1 MKGLS
6 ELSRKKEGPAKKEKP
21 KNKKPK
27 RAETE
32 YERALESERQLAKKL
47 RKEEIAARK
56 DAIENRERFKGLQI
70 RPTVSLFDD
79 EGKEEVGERN
89 WARFGFDIHP
99 EVTITSSI
107 ILVIF
112 IAVTLLFPSQA
123 QTFFDN
129 TLDIITNTTGWL
141 MIFAANIFIIAA
153 IYFAFGRY
161 GSIVIGGKKAKP
173 EFSRF
178 AWYSMLLS
186 AGMGIGLL
194 FWSVAEPIM
203 HLGEPS
209 PMFGNIDPNSAS
221 AAQAAMASTFFH
233 WGIHPWAIYAIVGL
247 GLAFFSYNKGLPL
260 TIRSLFYPLIGN
272 KIYGFWGN
280 LIDILSVLATLMGL
294 ATSLGLGVSQVN
306 AGLNHL
312 FGLSIDT
319 TTQVILIAVITGFAT
334 ISVVMGLDGG
344 VKRLSEINMILAG
357 VFLVFV
363 LIAGPTVY
371 ILSGFTQNLG
381 YYASNF
387 VEMSMWTETFRD
399 SNWQGAWTVFYWAWW
414 ISWSPFV
421 GMFIA
426 RVSKGRTVK
435 EFIIGV
441 VVIPTTISFIW
452 MSVFG
457 GTAIF
462 QQLNGIN
469 DLTAVI
475 SIDESLALF
484 ELVENLPIS
493 TVLSI
498 TGIILVVVFFVTSS
512 DSGSLVVDH
521 LTSGGKLE
529 SPVPQRIFWAVM
541 EGVVAATLLVGGG
554 LSALQTASIIT
565 GLPFTIILLIMIYSL
580 YLGLR
585 QEFLIERAVKQ
596 KLQKVRDDH
605 IITEVIQTRV
615 EDEALVEA
623 VTEKLIEERSDKES
637 KPVIDG
643 DAANRSGH

>member
-1 MKGLS
+1 M
-6 ELSRKKEGPAKKEKP
+6 SRKKGEPKKKDKP
-21 KNKKPK
+21 KNKKPE
-27 RAETE
+27 RVQSE

-56 DAIENRERFKGLQI
+56 DAIENRERFRGLQI

-79 EGKEEVGERN
+79 EGREEVGERN
-89 WARFGFDIHP
+89 WEKFGFDIHP

-107 ILVIF
+107 ILILF
-112 IAVTLLFPSQA
+112 IAVTLLFPTRA

-129 TLDIITNTTGWL
+129 TLDVISSTTGWL

-153 IYFAFGRY
+153 LYFAFGRY

-178 AWYSMLLS
+178 AWFSMLLS

-209 PMFGNIDPNSAS
+209 PMFGNIDPNSPG

-280 LIDILSVLATLMGL
+280 IIDILSVLATLMGL

-312 FGLSIDT
+312 FGIGIST

-344 VKRLSEINMILAG
+344 VKRLSEINMVLAG

-363 LIAGPTVY
+363 LLAGPTVY
-371 ILSGFTQNLG
+371 ILSGFTQNVG

-387 VEMSMWTETFRD
+387 IEMSMWTETFRD

-441 VVIPTTISFIW
+441 IIIPTTISFLW

-469 DLTAVI
+469 DLTAII
-475 SIDESLALF
+475 SVDESLALF

-493 TVLSI
+493 NILSI
-498 TGIILVVVFFVTSS
+498 VGILLVVVFFVTSS

-565 GLPFTIILLIMIYSL
+565 GLPFTIILLVMIYSL

-623 VTEKLIEERSDKES
+623 VTEKLIEERSDENEAGHT
-637 KPVIDG
+637 VIDG
-643 DAANRSGH
+643 DAANNPET